1 MLFRILYFALVTV
14 SISSCGGESTSDA
27 AVNINSPVS
36 SVTDIDSRANTVIEV
51 AEIGTSVG
59 ITVNA
64 TDSDIGD
71 IVSYSLSDSASGLFS
86 VGTSTGVVSIAAP
99 LDYEEKNQHS
109 ITVVATSSDG
119 SFSSNVFD
127 IDVVNYDPQVSLT
140 FPSMNGVYQGD
151 TIDVFGTFSEVD
163 SELAISVDG
172 GSTLIQSEID
182 VINLSWRAL
191 NVPLITDSNK
201 KIRIVVTASDSSGEE
216 VLLMSHLDANAPM
229 ASPRSISLDKTNNR
243 AFVVDPRIGQLLA
256 IDLNTGLRTV
266 ISEIE
271 NSYAIVFD
279 EEQNRILALDLST
292 SALISIDVDSGNQA
306 VVSSEDMGVG
316 VNFDNPQGVDL
327 DTINNRA
334 LVTNVNSSI
343 LISVDLS
350 TGNRTEVSGNNIGN
364 GPLWSA
370 ARSLVIDLDNDRVF
384 IGDSTG
390 SIYSVK
396 LSTGERVVISNAS
409 TGTGVGLGT
418 PNGIELDIANNR
430 LWVASFSGVIIEV
443 DIDTGDRQQLAGGSG
458 FAEDG
463 TNLQLSRPSD
473 LAFDEVEGLFIVDE
487 FRAALFNKEIATGTT
502 RIISSGGVGKGAG
515 FATDLINLS
524 GVGLDESR
532 NRLYVAES
540 TGSVI
545 AVDLASSNRTTIIG
559 PHSGE
564 IGFHGINDMVF
575 DQSEDTVFTI
585 NDKAIIS
592 VDPDTG
598 VREINS
604 GPSIDGTSLE
614 AASSVAIDTDRERF
628 LVTEFAHGNQAL
640 FAVDKATGVREILS
654 DSIIG
659 SGPNFQS
666 PSGSAISANGEFA
679 FITDYGHS
687 DELFSVDLNNGERR
701 VISSDSIGVGTNFST
716 PNDVV
721 VSNEASQV
729 YVSDRDLQAIIK
741 VDVLTG
747 DRNIISGPDVGQGP
761 SLIWPTRMSFDKD
774 RNLIYLVDTG
784 HSAVFVLNPLTGDR
798 VMLSK

>member
-1 MLFRILYFALVTV
+1 MLLRILYFALIAV
-14 SISSCGGESTSDA
+14 SISSCGGGSTSDA
-27 AVNINSPVS
+27 SVNVNSPVS
-36 SVTDIDSRANTVIEV
+36 SVTDTDPRENTVIEV
-51 AEIGTSVG
+51 AEIGTPVG
-59 ITVNA
+59 ITANA

-71 IVSYSLSDSASGLFS
+71 IVNYSLSDSAGGFFS
-86 VGTSTGVVSIAAP
+86 IATSTGVVSTAAP
-99 LDYEEKNQHS
+99 LDYEDQVQHR

-119 SFSSNVFD
+119 SSTTNVFD
-127 IDVVNYDPQVSLT
+127 INIINYDPQVSLT
-140 FPSMNGVYQGD
+140 FPSMNGLYQGS
-151 TIDVFGTFSEVD
+151 TIDVFGTFSEVGAD
-163 SELAISVDG
+163 LAINVDG
-172 GSTLIQSEID
+172 GSTLIQAEID
-182 VINLSWRAL
+182 FFNHSWRAL
-191 NVPLITDSNK
+191 NVPLIADSNK
-201 KIRIVVTASDSSGEE
+201 KIQIVVTASDSSGEE
-216 VLLMSHLDANAPM
+216 SILESHLNTNAPM
-229 ASPRSISLDKTNNR
+229 SSPRSISLDRTNNR
-243 AFVVDPRIGQLLA
+243 AFVVDPRIGQVLA

-271 NSYAIVFD
+271 NSHDIVFD
-279 EEQNRILALDLST
+279 EENNRILALDLST
-292 SALISIDVDSGNQA
+292 SALISIDVDSGNQT
-306 VVSSEDMGVG
+306 VVSSGDIGVG
-316 VNFDNPQGVDL
+316 IDFDNPQGVDL
-327 DTINNRA
+327 DTINNRV

-343 LISVDLS
+343 LISVNLN
-350 TGNRTEVSGNNIGN
+350 TGDRTEISGENIGS

-384 IGDSTG
+384 IGDITD

-396 LSTGERVVISNAS
+396 ISTGERVVISSVS
-409 TGTGVGLGT
+409 TGSGLPLGA

-443 DIDTGDRQQLAGGSG
+443 DIETGNRQQLSGGNG

-473 LAFDEVEGLFIVDE
+473 LAFDEDKGLFIVDE
-487 FRAALFNKEIATGTT
+487 FRAALFNKEIVTGATQLV
-502 RIISSGGVGKGAG
+502 SSGGIGKGSG

-524 GVGLDESR
+524 GVDLDESR
-532 NRLYVAES
+532 KRLYVAES

-545 AVDLASSNRTTIIG
+545 AVDLLSSNRTTIIG
-559 PHSGE
+559 PNSGE

-575 DQSEDTVFTI
+575 DKSEDSVFTI

-592 VDPDTG
+592 VDLDTG
-598 VREINS
+598 ERMITS
-604 GPSIDGTSLE
+604 GPSIDGTPLE
-614 AASSVAIDTDRERF
+614 SASSVVIDTDGERF
-628 LVTEFAHGNQAL
+628 LVTEFSHGNQAL
-640 FAVDKATGVREILS
+640 FAVDKATGVRSILS

-659 SGPNFQS
+659 SGPSFQS

-679 FITDYGHS
+679 FIIDYGHS
-687 DELFSVDLNNGERR
+687 DELFSVDLNTGERS
-701 VISSDSIGVGTNFST
+701 VISSDSIGVGMNFST

-721 VSNEASQV
+721 ASNEAEHV